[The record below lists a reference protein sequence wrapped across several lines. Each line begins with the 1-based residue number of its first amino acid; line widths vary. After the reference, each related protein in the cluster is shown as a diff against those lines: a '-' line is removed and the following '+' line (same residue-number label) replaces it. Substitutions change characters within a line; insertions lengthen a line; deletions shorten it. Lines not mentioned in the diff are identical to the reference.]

1 MPRAPRKLAAPA
13 TYWIERADQI
23 EALASPLR
31 HEIGDR
37 IAAQG
42 PISIRDLARAMGRRP
57 TAIYHHVQRLE
68 AVGLVR
74 AARDG
79 AGNGARG
86 RPALL
91 YQTIAPRMRLARAG
105 LEPANR
111 KPLARAGRAAAVQ
124 AARDYAAGFRAPG
137 WAIEGP
143 GRNHW
148 FFRVVAA
155 PSPARLAR
163 INALL
168 DELAE
173 LVWTPDP
180 APGPPM
186 SVAWFLAPL
195 PAPKSSAAR

>member
-1 MPRAPRKLAAPA
+1 MIRRPRTSSA
-13 TYWIERADQI
+13 TYWIERPEQI
-23 EALASPLR
+23 AALTSPLR
-31 HEIGDR
+31 HEIADR
-37 IAAQG
+37 IAALG
-42 PISIRDLARAMGRRP
+42 PLTIKNLARAMGRRP

-74 AARDG
+74 PRRLEG
-79 AGNGARG
+79 ENGARG
-86 RPALL
+86 RPAVL
-91 YQTIAPRMRLARAG
+91 YETVAPRMRLARAA

-111 KPLARAGRAAAVQ
+111 KPLAAAGRAAAVQ
-124 AARDYAAGFRAPG
+124 AARDYAAGFRAAA
-137 WAIEGP
+137 WETEGKK
-143 GRNHW
+143 RNHW
-148 FFRVVAA
+148 FFRVVTT

-163 INALL
+163 INTLL

-195 PAPKSSAAR
+195 PAPEPGRSAP